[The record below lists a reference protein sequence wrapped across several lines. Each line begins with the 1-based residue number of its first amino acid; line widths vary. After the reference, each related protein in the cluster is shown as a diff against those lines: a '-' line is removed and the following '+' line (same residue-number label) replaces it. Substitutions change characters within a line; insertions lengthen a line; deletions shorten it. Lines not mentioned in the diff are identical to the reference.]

1 MMIKGTDKSPFII
14 NGSDEDDTIYGL
26 NRNDWIKAGGGDD
39 LIWAEREHDMIEAG
53 PGHDI
58 IWAGDGS
65 DAIHAGDGDDL
76 LYSDGSFAAF
86 NPFEVH
92 RVIPHS
98 GESDDWLHGDDGKD
112 TLVAGDGADV
122 LAGGEDADA
131 FVFRFHDPMVGTTHC
146 YTTVKDFD
154 PKQDRFVMDADH
166 FGKGDLFGA
175 NFINH
180 SKGFPGQF
188 VDTFYNGKAANA
200 HGEHVV
206 VITDRGFTSS
216 SAAATAIHGEA
227 RGDIIVYYDE
237 KTLGQDGK
245 THGATLAYV
254 DSANHAHAFAHVD
267 NLHDM
272 SDLTSF
278 TGENFGF
285 I

>member
-1 MMIKGTDKSPFII
+1 MMIKGTDNSPFI
-14 NGSDEDDTIYGL
+14 NGSDDNDTINGREL
-26 NRNDWIKAGGGDD
+26 NDWIKAAGGDD
-39 LIWAEREHDMIEAG
+39 LIVARDGHDMIEAG

-58 IWAGDGS
+58 VRAGKGS
-65 DAIHAGDGDDL
+65 DAIHGDDDDDL
-76 LYSDGSFAAF
+76 LFSDTTYAPRA
-86 NPFEVH
+86 
-92 RVIPHS
+92 IPHS
-98 GESDDWLHGDDGKD
+98 GEGDDWLDGGRGRDTLVVDDGKD
-112 TLVAGDGADV
+112 VMT
-122 LAGGEDADA
+122 GGEDGDA

-146 YTTVKDFD
+146 YTTVMDFE
-154 PKQDRFVMDADH
+154 PEQDRFVLDAGD

-175 NFINH
+175 NFVNH
-180 SKGFPGQF
+180 SKGFPGEF
-188 VDTFYNGKAANA
+188 VDTFYNGEAAKA

-227 RGDIIVYYDE
+227 RGDIIVYHDE

-272 SDLTSF
+272 SDLTSL
-278 TGENFGF
+278 TAENFGF

>member
-1 MMIKGTDKSPFII
+1 MMFKGTDNSPFIY
-14 NGSDEDDTIYGL
+14 GSDDNNIIDGS
-26 NRNDWIKAGGGDD
+26 NFNDWIKAGGGDD
-39 LIWAEREHDMIEAG
+39 LIRALDGHDRIEAG
-53 PGHDI
+53 RGHDI
-58 IWAGDGS
+58 VRAGDGS
-65 DAIHAGDGDDL
+65 DTIFGDDDDDL
-76 LYSDGSFAAF
+76 LFSDTTYA
-86 NPFEVH
+86 P

-98 GESDDWLHGDDGKD
+98 GESDDRLDGGPGRD
-112 TLVAGDGADV
+112 TLVAGDGAD
-122 LAGGEDADA
+122 LLHGGEDGDA

-146 YTTVKDFD
+146 YTTVMDFE
-154 PKQDRFVMDADH
+154 PKQDRFVLDAGD

-175 NFINH
+175 NFVNH
-180 SKGFPGQF
+180 SKGFPGEF
-188 VDTFYNGKAANA
+188 VDTFYNGEAANA

-272 SDLTSF
+272 SDLTSL
-278 TGENFGF
+278 TAENFGF

>member
-1 MMIKGTDKSPFII
+1 MMIKGTDNSPFI
-14 NGSDEDDTIYGL
+14 NGSDDNDTIYAREL
-26 NRNDWIKAGGGDD
+26 NDWIKAGGGDD
-39 LIWAEREHDMIEAG
+39 WVWAQAGHDVIFAG
-53 PGHDI
+53 DGHDI
-58 IWAGDGS
+58 VYAGDGS
-65 DAIHAGDGDDL
+65 DTIHAGDGDDL
-76 LYSDGSFAAF
+76 LYSDGSFKAF
-86 NPFEVH
+86 NPFEVR

-98 GESDDWLHGDDGKD
+98 GESDDRLDAGMGRD

-122 LAGGEDADA
+122 LTGGEDGDA
-131 FVFRFHDPMVGTTHC
+131 FVFRFHDPMVGTTHW
-146 YTTVKDFD
+146 YTTVTDFD
-154 PKQDRFVMDADH
+154 PKQDRFVMDAGD

-180 SKGFPGQF
+180 SKGFPGEF
-188 VDTFYNGKAANA
+188 VDTFYNGAAEGA

-206 VITDRGFTSS
+206 VITDRGFASAA
-216 SAAATAIHGEA
+216 AAATAIDHEA
-227 RGDIIVYYDE
+227 RGDIIAYHDE

-272 SDLTSF
+272 SDLTSL
-278 TGENFGF
+278 TAENFGF

>member
-1 MMIKGTDKSPFII
+1 MNIKGSDNGDFIW
-14 NGSDEDDTIYGL
+14 GSDKNDTIDGGKK
-26 NRNDWIKAGGGDD
+26 NDWIDAGKGDD
-39 LIWAEREHDMIEAG
+39 RLNAGDGHDRIMAG

-58 IWAGDGS
+58 AWGGDGS
-65 DAIHAGDGDDL
+65 DAIHAGDDDDL
-76 LYSDGSFAAF
+76 LYSDASSAF
-86 NPFEVH
+86 NPFEER

-98 GESDDWLHGDDGKD
+98 GESDDWLHGDKGRD

-122 LAGGEDADA
+122 LTGGEDGDA
-131 FVFRFHDPMVGTTHC
+131 FVFRFHDPMVGTTHW
-146 YTTVKDFD
+146 YTTVTDFD
-154 PKQDRFVMDADH
+154 PKQDRFVMDAGD

-180 SKGFPGQF
+180 SKGFPGEF
-188 VDTFYNGKAANA
+188 VDTFYNGAAEGA

-206 VITDRGFTSS
+206 VITDRGFASAA
-216 SAAATAIHGEA
+216 AAATAIDHEA
-227 RGDIIVYYDE
+227 RGDIIAYHDE

-272 SDLTSF
+272 SDLTSL
-278 TGENFGF
+278 TAENFGF